1 MEPRFEPSGVGL
13 KAHSLVGIYHPALPN
28 PRGKPGH
35 SSSAHTL
42 PHSFGGR
49 FQSKTGLGG
58 GGPQTAEVSICMTHS
73 CYEMLHD
80 TFKFRQSSWFVLPGR
95 LSFTLLSQFAGE
107 VLGTQVRKLRLG
119 EGEDSPKVS
128 WPESYEARARVQ
140 AYLCLQT
147 ANTILLFL
155 LPTPCYQ
162 EHEGALPLSLSLS
175 FVSVSQSDRSNGHQ
189 QEKGVHCTRPQAG
202 HPPLDNNPQRVPEE
216 SWQQAPPP
224 SRVPASATFS
234 AGGVISIPFSC
245 TLPPCWH
252 CPGQRAKN
260 RVSLHSASPPQ
271 DTPRL
276 GVFL

>member
-13 KAHSLVGIYHPALPN
+13 KAHSLVGIYHPALPD

-58 GGPQTAEVSICMTHS
+58 GGPQTAEVSIRMTHS
-73 CYEMLHD
+73 CYEMLHH

-128 WPESYEARARVQ
+128 WPESYEAQARDRK
-140 AYLCLQT
+140 
-147 ANTILLFL
+147 
-155 LPTPCYQ
+155 
-162 EHEGALPLSLSLS
+162 
-175 FVSVSQSDRSNGHQ
+175 SV
-189 QEKGVHCTRPQAG
+189 V
-202 HPPLDNNPQRVPEE
+202 
-216 SWQQAPPP
+216 
-224 SRVPASATFS
+224 
-234 AGGVISIPFSC
+234 
-245 TLPPCWH
+245 
-252 CPGQRAKN
+252 
-260 RVSLHSASPPQ
+260 
-271 DTPRL
+271 
-276 GVFL
+276 